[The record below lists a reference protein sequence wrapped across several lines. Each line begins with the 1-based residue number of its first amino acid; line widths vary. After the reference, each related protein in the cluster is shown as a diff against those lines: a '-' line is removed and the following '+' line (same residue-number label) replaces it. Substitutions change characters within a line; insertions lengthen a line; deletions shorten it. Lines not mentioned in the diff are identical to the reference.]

1 MSGDLGKKQIKNL
14 NNLKRTRPTWDE
26 YFVMITEQV
35 ASRSTCERRQVGAIL
50 VKNKRILATGY
61 NGSPS
66 GLAHCSDIG
75 CLREKNNIAS
85 GERHE
90 LCRGLHAEQNAVIQ
104 AAFHGFS
111 IKGSSLYC
119 THKPCVLCAKI
130 IINAGIKELIFK
142 EGYPDPLA
150 EEILNEAGIKIRRI

>member
-1 MSGDLGKKQIKNL
+1 MSGDLKKKQIKNP

-90 LCRGLHAEQNAVIQ
+90 LCRGLHAEQNVVIQ
-104 AAFHGFS
+104 AAFHGIS
-111 IKGSSLYC
+111 IEGSSLYC
-119 THKPCVLCAKI
+119 THKPCVLCSKI

-150 EEILNEAGIKIRRI
+150 EEILNEAGIKTRRI